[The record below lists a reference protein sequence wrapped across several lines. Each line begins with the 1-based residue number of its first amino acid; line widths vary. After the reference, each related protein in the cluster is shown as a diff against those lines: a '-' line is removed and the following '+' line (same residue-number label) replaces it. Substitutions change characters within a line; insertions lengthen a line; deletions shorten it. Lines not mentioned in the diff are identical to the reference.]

1 MTEVLIAEDD
11 AEIREWVG
19 IALEGT
25 GRRVRTAPD
34 GAAALQAY
42 AEKRP
47 DLMILDVMMPKVSGW
62 DVLAEIR
69 RRDRRLPILML
80 TAKSAEADKVMG
92 LDGGADD
99 YLTKPFSLAELRARV
114 AALLRRSSVQ
124 ASIAPAAGEVF
135 AFGDSRVDMRRAV
148 VIAPDGRETELTAL
162 EAGILRFLAAHPD
175 ETVTREALIDALWG
189 GVAYTGTNRTI
200 DTRLARLRAKLGS
213 DGAHIATVYGSGYR
227 YQKPALWKTQD
238 RRI

>member
-11 AEIREWVG
+11 PEIREWVG
-19 IALEGT
+19 VALERA

-34 GAAALQAY
+34 GAAALRAY

-47 DLMILDVMMPKVSGW
+47 DLLVLDVMMPKVSGW

-69 RRDRRLPILML
+69 RRDHRLPIMML
-80 TAKSAEADKVMG
+80 TAKAAEADKVMG

-124 ASIAPAAGEVF
+124 ASTAPAAGEVF
-135 AFGDSRVDMRRAV
+135 SFGASQVDMRRQA
-148 VIAPDGRETELTAL
+148 VIAADGSETELTVL

-175 ETVTREALIDALWG
+175 ETVAREALIDALWG
-189 GVAYTGTNRTI
+189 GAAYTGTNRTI
-200 DTRLARLRAKLGS
+200 DTRLARLRAKLGA
-213 DGAHIATVYGSGYR
+213 DGAHIVTVYGSGYR
-227 YQKPALWKTQD
+227 YQT
-238 RRI
+238 